1 MNDLDFCKI
10 DIKYFNHKI
19 KPEKSVSLHDS
30 VVNALG
36 QHSKILGNIAACMSS
51 YYLMKQIL

>member
-1 MNDLDFCKI
+1 MVLGHLEKYIRGKEMNDLDFCKI

-36 QHSKILGNIAACMSS
+36 
-51 YYLMKQIL
+51 